1 MELRN
6 IQASDLFALV
16 KMLKKL
22 GIKDLKSVFNT
33 EDIKSLRE
41 KSKNGEKIDYIEIGI
56 NGVMSIF
63 TIIIENIDKIENDFY
78 VFVGNIA
85 NTEPTEIATMKI
97 DKFME
102 LINEIVHKEE
112 FKDFFNQALK
122 LIKKV

>member
-1 MELRN
+1 MELRH

-22 GIKDLKSVFNT
+22 GLKDLKSVFNT
-33 EDIKSLRE
+33 DEIKSLRE
-41 KSKNGEKIDYIEIGI
+41 KSKNGEKIDYVEIGI

-63 TIIIENIDKIENDFY
+63 TIIIEKLDIIENDFY

-122 LIKKV
+122 LIK

>member
-6 IQASDLFALV
+6 IQAKDLFALV

-22 GIKDLKSVFNT
+22 GVKDLKSVFNT
-33 EDIKSLRE
+33 DEIKSLRE
-41 KSKNGEKIDYIEIGI
+41 KKKNGDKIDYVEIGI
-56 NGVMSIF
+56 NGVMSIL
-63 TIIIENIDKIENDFY
+63 TILIEKLDIIEDDFY

-112 FKDFFNQALK
+112 FKDFFKQALK
-122 LIKKV
+122 LTK

>member
-6 IQASDLFALV
+6 IQANDLFALV

-33 EDIKSLRE
+33 SEIKSLRE
-41 KSKNGEKIDYIEIGI
+41 KKKNGEKIDYVEIGI
-56 NGVMSIF
+56 NGVMSIL
-63 TIIIENIDKIENDFY
+63 TILIENIDNIENDFY

-122 LIKKV
+122 LIK

>member
-16 KMLKKL
+16 RMLKKI

-33 EDIKSLRE
+33 DEIKSLRE
-41 KSKNGEKIDYIEIGI
+41 KSKNGEKIDYVEIGI

-63 TIIIENIDKIENDFY
+63 TIIIEKLDIIENDFY

-122 LIKKV
+122 LIK

>member
-6 IQASDLFALV
+6 IQAKDLFALV
-16 KMLKKL
+16 KILKKL

-33 EDIKSLRE
+33 DEIKSLRE
-41 KSKNGEKIDYIEIGI
+41 KKKNGDKIDYVEIGI
-56 NGVMSIF
+56 NGVMSIL
-63 TIIIENIDKIENDFY
+63 TILIEKLDIIEDDFY

-112 FKDFFNQALK
+112 FKDFFKQALK
-122 LIKKV
+122 LTK

>member
-1 MELRN
+1 MELRK
-6 IQASDLFALV
+6 IQANDLFALV

-22 GIKDLKSVFNT
+22 GIKDLKNVFNAS
-33 EDIKSLRE
+33 EIKSLRE
-41 KSKNGEKIDYIEIGI
+41 KSKNGEKIDYVEIGI
-56 NGVMSIF
+56 NGVMSIL
-63 TIIIENIDKIENDFY
+63 TIIIENLDIIENDFY

-122 LIKKV
+122 LIK

>member
-6 IQASDLFALV
+6 IQANDLFALV
-16 KMLKKL
+16 RMLKKL
-22 GIKDLKSVFNT
+22 GVKDLRSVFNT
-33 EDIKSLRE
+33 DEIKSLRE
-41 KSKNGEKIDYIEIGI
+41 KRKNGEKIDYVEIGI
-56 NGVMSIF
+56 NGVMSIL
-63 TIIIENIDKIENDFY
+63 TLLIEKLDVIENDFY

-85 NTEPTEIATMKI
+85 NTKPTEIATMKI

-122 LIKKV
+122 LIK